1 MTDSVPS
8 SGAPPT
14 SPAVGAVPAS
24 PAVPSPSRSD
34 AGGESP
40 TRSAPAPSPVAPTV
54 PGWAEVLAHLV
65 GGLGIGA
72 ASGVLVLWTSP
83 GLLLG
88 ILVDEFDIITLA
100 PALVALAAL
109 GLGLAARLRPYAW
122 LIASAGLLGFAGL
135 YAQGD
140 WLDGRSL
147 VVALIV
153 VIALQF
159 GGLLLAFAQAS
170 GRARWA
176 VAVGLGAGLAAGR
189 DVLAWL
195 VEALMASLGRGDE
208 VAFAGLGLVVAA
220 AGVVLL
226 VRHRRSGRSAAG
238 PSAAVSSATDAP
250 VGARRVAAWRVAVW
264 PVAAVAV
271 ASVLAVGVGEV
282 WTTVFRG
289 MITNHL
295 GRISAEDAQAL
306 QTWDHLVRVGLAVLV
321 AAVLAAAAHRW
332 GGPGAARW
340 VATGLGAALL
350 LAVLQVLVLY
360 DATPA
365 HVALAAAGSLGGAFL
380 ARRAA
385 PVAPWEAVGL
395 LVGACLP
402 AQATTAPLWLAGW
415 FGFGFAVAAGATRL
429 AGPGAGSSGRPGPPT
444 DQIAPAAGLGL
455 AALLLAYQAVVP
467 LSFVRVYTGGDLPV
481 VTGGVIL
488 AAIAVAVFFAVERRR
503 AA

>member
-1 MTDSVPS
+1 PP
-8 SGAPPT
+8 APP
-14 SPAVGAVPAS
+14 
-24 PAVPSPSRSD
+24 
-34 AGGESP
+34 
-40 TRSAPAPSPVAPTV
+40 PVRPTV
-54 PGWAEVLAHLV
+54 PGWTEVLAHFV

-83 GLLLG
+83 GFLLG
-88 ILVDEFDIITLA
+88 IPVDQFDIINVA
-100 PALVALAAL
+100 SELVALAAL
-109 GLGLAARLRPYAW
+109 GLALAARLRPYAW
-122 LIASAGLLGFAGL
+122 LIAAVGMLGLAGL

-147 VVALIV
+147 VVGLIV

-189 DVLAWL
+189 DALAWL
-195 VEALMASLGRGDE
+195 VDALMSAIGRGDD

-226 VRHRRSGRSAAG
+226 VLDRRSAPSTAG
-238 PSAAVSSATDAP
+238 PVSSAISPA
-250 VGARRVAAWRVAVW
+250 VVRRVAVW
-264 PVAAVAV
+264 SVAAVAV
-271 ASVLAVGVGEV
+271 ASVLAVGVSEV
-282 WTTVFRG
+282 WTDAFRG
-289 MITNHL
+289 MIMHHL
-295 GRISAEDAQAL
+295 GGISADDAQAL

-332 GGPGAARW
+332 GAPGTARW

-350 LAVLQVLVLY
+350 LVVLQGLVY
-360 DATPA
+360 YYATVV
-365 HVALAAAGSLGGAFL
+365 HVMLAAAGSLVGAFL

-385 PVAPWEAVGL
+385 HVAPWEAVGL
-395 LVGACLP
+395 LLGACLP
-402 AQATTAPLWLAGW
+402 AVATTTPLWSVGW

-429 AGPGAGSSGRPGPPT
+429 AGPGAGSPGLPGPAT
-444 DQIAPAAGLGL
+444 DLIAPAAGVGL
-455 AALLLAYQAVVP
+455 AALLLGYQVVLP
-467 LSFVRVYTGGDLPV
+467 VAFARVYAGGDMPV

-488 AAIAVAVFFAVERRR
+488 AALTVVVFFALDRRR